1 MKVFRTKLDDCMIG
15 PSKSVDELEMANVE
29 RYKSVFSSKDS
40 ATYTVRVDTSIPFIV
55 PVSGHLQSSAC
66 LEA

>member
-1 MKVFRTKLDDCMIG
+1 MKVIRTKLDDCMIG
-15 PSKSVDELEMANVE
+15 PSKSVDELEIANVE

-40 ATYTVRVDTSIPFIV
+40 ATYTIRVDTSIPFIV
-55 PVSGHLQSSAC
+55 PVSGHLHSSAC